1 MGLYIAKNMCE
12 RLGHIITIE
21 SSVNKYTK
29 VYITFP
35 KNDFYG
41 TVK

>member
-29 VYITFP
+29 VYITFS
-35 KNDFYG
+35 KNDFYEID
-41 TVK
+41 K